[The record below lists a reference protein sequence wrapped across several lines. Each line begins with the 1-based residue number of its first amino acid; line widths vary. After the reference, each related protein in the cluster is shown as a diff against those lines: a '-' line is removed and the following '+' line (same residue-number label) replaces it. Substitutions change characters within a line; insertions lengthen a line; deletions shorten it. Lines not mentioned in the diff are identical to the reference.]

1 MYSKRLAIIAGPIAV
16 LLISLFFFQS
26 SFSERRLRIQKE
38 KALTESLA
46 KLNESEA
53 QITELK
59 RQREELEA
67 TFKEKISGLETS
79 VKSLEDRNASLEA
92 ALKEQETS
100 VRTLTDKT
108 SELEKQKQAL
118 MEDNLDKSQNVT
130 DLEKKI
136 TDLES
141 GREELLAKIKE
152 LEGKK
157 AAAPPKAAKSVNQE
171 LRYEPPAALNPSKVG
186 KILIQKSTGRS
197 AQIQHVNEVYDFI
210 VINAGAK
217 DGLKNGSVINV
228 IREDRIIAKAVVE
241 KLKPDLSAALLVP
254 ESKLEA
260 VQVGDFVTQF

>member
-46 KLNESEA
+46 KLGESEA

-59 RQREELEA
+59 RQREEVEA

-79 VKSLEDRNASLEA
+79 VKSLEERNASLET
-92 ALKEQETS
+92 ALKEQENA
-100 VRTLTDKT
+100 VRSLTDKT
-108 SELEKQKQAL
+108 AEMEKQKQAL
-118 MEDNLDKSQNVT
+118 MEDNLDKSQDVT

-136 TDLES
+136 ADLES
-141 GREELLAKIKE
+141 GRQELLAKIKD

-157 AAAPPKAAKSVNQE
+157 TSAPKVSKSVHQE
-171 LRYEPPAALNPSKVG
+171 LRYEPPAALNPAKVG
-186 KILIQKSTGRS
+186 KVLVQKSTGRS
-197 AQIQHVNEVYDFI
+197 AQVQHVNEVYNFI
-210 VINAGAK
+210 VINAGSR

-254 ESKLEA
+254 ESTLEA
-260 VQVGDFVTQF
+260 VQAGDFVTQF